1 MPYYARMTVKDQ
13 VIQVLRHLPADAS
26 LDDIQYKL
34 HVIASVL
41 KGKSEISSGGG
52 ISHAQAKKRLGRRWN
67 IK

>member
-1 MPYYARMTVKDQ
+1 MTVKDQ
-13 VIQVLRHLPADAS
+13 VIQVLRHLPEDAS

-41 KGKSEISSGGG
+41 KGKSQISMGKGVT
-52 ISHAQAKKRLGRRWN
+52 HAQAMKKLGRRWN